1 MDWFPPPTENR
12 ELTGNERSTALR
24 EFDGFADTTFDPV
37 IEPTERDS
45 WLAKLTEEV

>member
-12 ELTGNERSTALR
+12 ELTGRERSNALA

-45 WLAKLTEEV
+45 WLAALGSEQ